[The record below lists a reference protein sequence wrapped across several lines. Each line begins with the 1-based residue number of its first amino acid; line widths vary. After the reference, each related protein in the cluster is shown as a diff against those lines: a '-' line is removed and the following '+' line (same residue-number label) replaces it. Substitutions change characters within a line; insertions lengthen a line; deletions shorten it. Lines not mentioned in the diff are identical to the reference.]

1 MGNMAQNRL
10 HGAISPE
17 IVSRETCADLSFH
30 AAAGTKRAWD

>member
-1 MGNMAQNRL
+1 MGNMAKNQI

-17 IVSRETCADLSFH
+17 IVSRETRADLCFH